1 MRARRAGA
9 AIARLVRIMHVL
21 RSPQGCPWDRAQT
34 HATLRSHLVEETY
47 EAIEAIDRDDL
58 DALAGE
64 LGDVLLQVVFHAQL
78 AAEVRRFDLEAVI
91 ASITGKLIRRHPH
104 VFTPAGRPLG
114 ARAHR
119 ATGIRTPAAVKEQW
133 AEIKAREAGR
143 PRGRTGV
150 LTGLPRALPALQ
162 RSHEIGRR
170 VASVGF
176 DWARTDDVVGKIE
189 EEVRELRAATS
200 EGTDRMTEELGDLL
214 FALTNLARKLGLD
227 AESALRQ
234 ANDKFTRRFEAMEAL
249 LDRQGARLGAAGID
263 VLERAWQT
271 VKARESAPRPARR
284 RRAAPSARA
293 RR

>member
-1 MRARRAGA
+1 
-9 AIARLVRIMHVL
+9 MHVL